1 MTNKIIQWRLQHMCL
16 EAQINKNTL
25 FINLDGEIDHHTST
39 GIRSEIDKLYD
50 SSRISNIIFNFENV
64 TFMDSSGVGLLM
76 GRFRNVTI
84 SGGRVA
90 LVRVPKEIDKI
101 LNISGIYKLMNK
113 FDDEEKALNHLQR

>member
-1 MTNKIIQWRLQHMCL
+1 MCL